1 MSTHTDNFNMSGLHD
16 LATNWDTI
24 EIAKAIEEAMFTY
37 IYSNL
42 SRDGN
47 AIKSVDYISYLRM
60 LRDAFLEVKS
70 KG

>member
-37 IYSNL
+37 ESTL
-42 SRDGN
+42 
-47 AIKSVDYISYLRM
+47 K
-60 LRDAFLEVKS
+60 
-70 KG
+70 KGIF